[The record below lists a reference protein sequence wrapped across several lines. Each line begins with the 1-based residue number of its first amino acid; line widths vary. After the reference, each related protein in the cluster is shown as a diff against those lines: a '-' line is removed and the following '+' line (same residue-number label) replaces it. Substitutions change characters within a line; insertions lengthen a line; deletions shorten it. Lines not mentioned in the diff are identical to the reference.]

1 MFFGL
6 YILLI
11 NSKVYVFEWLIFRLN
26 SIKFNSTLVIS
37 FRLIMFMFLVILISR
52 IILIYGIRYMDLN
65 NEYLINRLYYLTFL
79 FFISIIFSISRPN
92 VLNLLSGRDGLTLII
107 YYQKIKSFN
116 SGILSYFKSMGWFKF
131 INNYFFYNN
140 FSKTKSHI

>member
-1 MFFGL
+1 
-6 YILLI
+6 
-11 NSKVYVFEWLIFRLN
+11 
-26 SIKFNSTLVIS
+26 
-37 FRLIMFMFLVILISR
+37 
-52 IILIYGIRYMDLN
+52 MDLN

-116 SGILSYFKSMGWFKF
+116 SGILS
-131 INNYFFYNN
+131 
-140 FSKTKSHI
+140 